1 MENKGLCGTCA
12 NDEDCNFRREFPVLQ
27 CEEFT
32 DYERKTKRAKEQKK
46 KRLKVNEKLA
56 RRKFHYFS

>member
-12 NDEDCNFRREFPVLQ
+12 NDEECNFRREFPVLQ

-46 KRLKVNEKLA
+46 KKAK
-56 RRKFHYFS
+56 S

>member
-1 MENKGLCGTCA
+1 MENKGLCSTCA

-32 DYERKTKRAKEQKK
+32 DCDKKTRKAKNK
-46 KRLKVNEKLA
+46 
-56 RRKFHYFS
+56 RRKGRNSMKK